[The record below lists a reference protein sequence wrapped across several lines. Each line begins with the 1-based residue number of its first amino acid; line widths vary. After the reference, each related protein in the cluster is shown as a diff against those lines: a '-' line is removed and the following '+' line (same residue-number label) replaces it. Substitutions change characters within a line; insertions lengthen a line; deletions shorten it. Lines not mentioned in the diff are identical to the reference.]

1 MYSDQQFSIDD
12 DGVSGEKNNDNIK
25 CLSASDEEAT
35 LSPSMI
41 SPSTSPRSTFSFSP
55 PPLSPSPQSDPSTSP
70 PPPIFTYHKLSPRKI
85 PNETQNSSSRMG
97 SLHAQLMGIKLEK
110 SVEEH
115 TSTSTEKPNTP
126 PNLIL
131 SERSLSPSAVQG
143 DGENIQ
149 LQSSRQ
155 LKLDV
160 GGYKFSTTITT
171 LTSSPDS
178 MLAAMFSG
186 RFQLEK
192 TDEGCVFIDR
202 DGHLFHYILT
212 WLRNGWLPP
221 IESQPD
227 LEMLLQES
235 KFYQLQG
242 LIDYLSANE
251 ANSVEVDLSLAP
263 PTHITQPGN
272 SRFSQKDLLK
282 LVNSVPSKKKV
293 QLCSADLS
301 GLNLCG
307 IALQGAN
314 LKFICL
320 DNASIQHANLQE
332 SDLRFANLRNADLSY
347 SDLSLS
353 NLQGANLQ
361 NAKLQYANLQGCNLQ
376 GADLMHVSL
385 QNANVQ
391 GANLQGANLQG
402 ANLHYTNLVGAKLQG
417 ASLHGITNVQNAK
430 GLRR

>member
-1 MYSDQQFSIDD
+1 L
-12 DGVSGEKNNDNIK
+12 KK
-25 CLSASDEEAT
+25 TLDE
-35 LSPSMI
+35 
-41 SPSTSPRSTFSFSP
+41 
-55 PPLSPSPQSDPSTSP
+55 
-70 PPPIFTYHKLSPRKI
+70 
-85 PNETQNSSSRMG
+85 NS
-97 SLHAQLMGIKLEK
+97 
-110 SVEEH
+110 
-115 TSTSTEKPNTP
+115 STEKPNTP
-126 PNLIL
+126 PNVAVA
-131 SERSLSPSAVQG
+131 ERSLSPNSVQV
-143 DGENIQ
+143 DVENIQ

-171 LTSSPDS
+171 LTSAPDS

-186 RFQLEK
+186 RFLLEK

-221 IESQPD
+221 IENQTE
-227 LEMLLQES
+227 LEMLLQEA

-242 LIDYLSANE
+242 LIDYLSSCE
-251 ANSVEVDLSLAP
+251 TNSVEERVLSP
-263 PTHITQPGN
+263 PTHVTQPGN
-272 SRFSQKDLLK
+272 STFSQKDLLK

-314 LKFICL
+314 LKFVCL

-332 SDLRFANLRNADLSY
+332 SDLRFANLRNSDLSY

-385 QNANVQ
+385 QNANLQ